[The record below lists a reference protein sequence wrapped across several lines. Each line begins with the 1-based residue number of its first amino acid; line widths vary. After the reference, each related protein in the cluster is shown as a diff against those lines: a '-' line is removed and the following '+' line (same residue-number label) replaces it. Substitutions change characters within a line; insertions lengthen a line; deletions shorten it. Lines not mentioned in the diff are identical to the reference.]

1 MYSDEKGTFL
11 PDGDILKVIGS
22 FGHLGVYIFFVITGF
37 VIPLSM
43 KKYNYSTKNIGK
55 YLLKRWIRIEIP
67 YLGSIIL
74 ILLPVIYFSFQNNTP
89 LQINGEQLVHH
100 LFYSIPFVS
109 YDWLNTIY
117 WTLAVEF
124 QFYIFIALIFP
135 ILQFKDDLLK
145 MTILLVWGALGIYFY
160 SPVFFLNYGG
170 VFGMGITL
178 FLYKHENLKES
189 YFWPLLGL
197 LFVVSFLANGWQIAI
212 VAAITTLIIE
222 FTSIDNKIL
231 NSLGNVSYSLYLT
244 HGFIGGNVLLLLNQ
258 HTIPYAMKL
267 LIIVALLIFSIVF
280 AWIYWRILENPSK
293 KWSQKVQL

>member
-1 MYSDEKGTFL
+1 
-11 PDGDILKVIGS
+11 
-22 FGHLGVYIFFVITGF
+22 
-37 VIPLSM
+37 
-43 KKYNYSTKNIGK
+43 
-55 YLLKRWIRIEIP
+55 
-67 YLGSIIL
+67 
-74 ILLPVIYFSFQNNTP
+74 
-89 LQINGEQLVHH
+89 
-100 LFYSIPFVS
+100 
-109 YDWLNTIY
+109 
-117 WTLAVEF
+117 
-124 QFYIFIALIFP
+124 
-135 ILQFKDDLLK
+135 
-145 MTILLVWGALGIYFY
+145 
-160 SPVFFLNYGG
+160 
-170 VFGMGITL
+170 MGITL